1 MNNVKS
7 WNEVLTSMIESQRDA
22 MYSVK
27 LGKDVV
33 EAALNY
39 FAAEDICFALKE
51 GCLASE
57 DAMLLLQTS
66 SLKSIIDR
74 FNHMNTHRMDDIRA
88 AIHAEVYERKKE
100 LLKNG
105 GADADI

>member
-1 MNNVKS
+1 MQCIRSSLARMS
-7 WNEVLTSMIESQRDA
+7 WKPLLTILQP
-22 MYSVK
+22 K
-27 LGKDVV
+27 
-33 EAALNY
+33 
-39 FAAEDICFALKE
+39 IFALKE
-51 GCLASE
+51 GCLANE

-74 FNHMNTHRMDDIRA
+74 FNHMDTHRMDDIRA

>member
-51 GCLASE
+51 GCLANE

-74 FNHMNTHRMDDIRA
+74 FNHMDTNRMDDIRA
-88 AIHAEVYERKKE
+88 AIHAEIFERKKE
-100 LLKNG
+100 LLKKG
-105 GADADI
+105 GSDADI

>member
-7 WNEVLTSMIESQRDA
+7 WNEVFTSMIESQRNA

-27 LGKDVV
+27 LTPDVA

-39 FAAEDICFALKE
+39 FVAKDICFALEE
-51 GCLASE
+51 GCLADE
-57 DAMLLLQTS
+57 DAMLLCQTS
-66 SLKSIIDR
+66 SLKSIVDR
-74 FNHMNTHRMDDIRA
+74 FNRMDNQRMDDIRA

-100 LLKNG
+100 LLENG